1 MTSKRALW
9 ILLMTI
15 SPLQAAAAPT
25 HHALTFA
32 NGFGV
37 GVYDLSST
45 RLTTLRDHVYAH
57 RSASEHTV
65 DLCYDAYFGLRD
77 KGSNLWLGGAPGAA
91 AYVPGTGVVKV
102 TQSHGSLSAEQYF
115 FAPFGLAAPAVVML
129 ARVTAS
135 TQTTD
140 AALFSVHNVHL
151 GGGASGTTSE
161 RVDYEAATN
170 TFVEQGSTTGRVML
184 FRGLSAPSKHGATP
198 QNPYTL
204 VQGGGKL
211 VDVQSSGVTNDVVSG
226 FQFDLSLGAGGSAWY
241 GLVMVAGKDKAAL
254 TKLLDGYIKGRGAKQ
269 LLDDELAAWQA
280 WQKKTISPVGLSADE
295 QAVYAQALATLRM
308 GQCLEPNDPPPG
320 QAAPHGQLVASL
332 PPGKWDIAWVR
343 DGAYA
348 IAALARAGH
357 LQEAED
363 GLTFMLRGKAGTYV
377 CCDSKGGPYV
387 GTPYAISVTRY
398 YGDGTEESDSNADG
412 PNVEFD
418 NFGLFLW
425 AAGETVTRMPTS
437 EAQAFLA
444 AWYTKLTTGVADVLI
459 KLIDPATG
467 LLRADSSIWEHH
479 WDNGKRRQHT
489 YSNVMAVAGLWQ
501 MSKLATLHGK
511 SADAAKYQQA
521 STTLSTFVAQKLV
534 DPKTSILISDLDS
547 LSQGPAGYM
556 DAAVVEAFNF
566 EVLPPAGKVADQT
579 LKAFDQHLGL
589 TTGPGYKRNDDGDT
603 YDEREWVVMDLR
615 VASTCF
621 ARKEAA
627 RGQKLLDWIT
637 GQAKAN
643 HDLIPEL
650 LDEKTAAF
658 AGEIPMIGF
667 GAGAYALTLFDRA
680 AAPQTTP
687 DGGVPDGATDLGPGE
702 AGNPDAGT
710 SDGPAPADAGS
721 DAAAPPP
728 GQDEGCGCELASP
741 PSTSAGILALL
752 IVLGLL
758 RRRGQPGA

>member
-1 MTSKRALW
+1 MTCTRALW
-9 ILLMTI
+9 ILLMTL
-15 SPLQAAAAPT
+15 PLPAAAAPT

-37 GVYDLSST
+37 GVYDLSTT

-77 KGSNLWLGGAPGAA
+77 KGSNLWLGGAPGAGS
-91 AYVPGTGVVKV
+91 YVPGTGVVKV
-102 TQSHGSLSAEQYF
+102 IQSHGSLSAEQYY

-129 ARVTAS
+129 AKVTAS
-135 TQTTD
+135 AQTTD
-140 AALFSVHNVHL
+140 AALFSLHNVHL
-151 GGGASGTTSE
+151 GSGASGTTGE
-161 RVDYEAATN
+161 QIDYEAATN
-170 TFVEQGSTTGRVML
+170 TFVEQGGTSGRVML
-184 FRGLSAPSKHGATP
+184 FRSLSAPSKHGATP
-198 QNPYTL
+198 QNPYAL

-211 VDVQSSGVTNDVVSG
+211 VDVQSSGLTSDAVSG
-226 FQFDLSLGAGGSAWY
+226 FQYDLSLAAGASAWY

-254 TKLLDGYIKGRGAKQ
+254 TKLLDGYLKGRGAKQ

-280 WQKKTISPVGLSADE
+280 WQNKTIAPAGLSADE

-320 QAAPHGQLVASL
+320 QATPHGQLVASL

-363 GLTFMLRGKAGTYV
+363 GLSFMLRGKAGNYV

-387 GTPYAISVTRY
+387 GVPYAISVTRY
-398 YGDGTEESDSNADG
+398 YGDGSEESDENADG

-425 AAGETVTRMPTS
+425 AAGETVTRMP
-437 EAQAFLA
+437 AAGAKAFLT
-444 AWYTKLTTGVADVLI
+444 AWYSKLTAGVADVLI

-489 YSNVMAVAGLWQ
+489 YSNVMAVAGLEQ
-501 MSKLATLHGK
+501 IAKLATLHGK
-511 SADAAKYQQA
+511 SADAATYQQA
-521 STTLSTFVAQKLV
+521 ATALATSVAQELV

-547 LSQGPAGYM
+547 LSQGQSGYM

-566 EVLPPAGKVADQT
+566 NVLPPAGKVADQT
-579 LKAFDQHLGL
+579 LKAFDQQLGL
-589 TTGPGYKRNDDGDT
+589 TTGPGYKRNDDGDA

-621 ARKEAA
+621 ARKEAT

-637 GQAKAN
+637 GQARAN

-650 LDEKTAAF
+650 LDETTAAF

-680 AAPQTTP
+680 AAPQP
-687 DGGVPDGATDLGPGE
+687 PADGGVPDGASDLGPGE
-702 AGNPDAGT
+702 AGAPDAGAT
-710 SDGPAPADAGS
+710 DGPASADATG
-721 DAAAPPP
+721 DVAAPVP
-728 GQDEGCGCELASP
+728 GQEEGCGCEVARP
-741 PSTSAGILALL
+741 PSTSTGLLVLL

-758 RRRGQPGA
+758 RRRLQTSA